1 VNRSCFLNLAA
12 WRTRSSACDTR
23 ARHCVRFVLC
33 WFAFPS
39 APALGS
45 TGSAAVLLPACSS
58 ASQLLWRGQTSWLVH
73 HRLRLLAFPMR
84 AGSAIRPNQDLPV
97 PIRRACA
104 HARVSDHAEPG
115 GRSRCRL
122 RSYCFPRQRPCLRSE
137 QESFSRLYGWPVR
150 TPVNAS
156 PPPSRTTAH
165 DSGPLWFATPSV
177 QWTLTTYSSPVSP
190 AHP

>member
-33 WFAFPS
+33 WFAFPRPRPWLHRLRRRS
-39 APALGS
+39 TSGFVRRLPSYFGEVRLLG
-45 TGSAAVLLPACSS
+45 
-58 ASQLLWRGQTSWLVH
+58 LVH

-84 AGSAIRPNQDLPV
+84 AGSAIRPNPRSPGSHTKSVRTCQGL
-97 PIRRACA
+97 R
-104 HARVSDHAEPG
+104 HAEPG

-137 QESFSRLYGWPVR
+137 QESFSRLYGCLCVPLSTLR
-150 TPVNAS
+150 RRPHGRLRMTRGHCGS
-156 PPPSRTTAH
+156 LLLQC
-165 DSGPLWFATPSV
+165 SG
-177 QWTLTTYSSPVSP
+177 TLTTYSSPVSP